1 MTSQHFAA
9 DEGKGEWD
17 WEDGDWGDSGHNN
30 NNSVKSQV
38 TGQPPV
44 QVRSY
49 KVQLRSLKITF
60 RLF

>member
-17 WEDGDWGDSGHNN
+17 WEDGDWGDSNSNN
-30 NNSVKSQV
+30 NNMVKSQV

-44 QVRSY
+44 QVRSNEP
-49 KVQLRSLKITF
+49 
-60 RLF
+60 RLTL

>member
-17 WEDGDWGDSGHNN
+17 WEDGDWGDSSHNN

-44 QVRSY
+44 QVRLN
-49 KVQLRSLKITF
+49 KVQL
-60 RLF
+60 